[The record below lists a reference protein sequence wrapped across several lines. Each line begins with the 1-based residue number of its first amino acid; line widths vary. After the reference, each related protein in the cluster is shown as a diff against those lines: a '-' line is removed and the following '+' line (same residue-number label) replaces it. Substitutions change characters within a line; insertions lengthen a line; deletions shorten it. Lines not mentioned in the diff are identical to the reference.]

1 MACVVNVS
9 RTRERHFCAH
19 VAHVWRTR
27 ACFKVFYLQEYHN
40 GYAQAACHPLVR
52 PFRRATVHSQPPVK
66 HGFWGSRVG
75 PVSGLGR
82 ATALRGYTLSVCLT
96 PRHPTSHVTSR
107 ACPHDAHFMPSC
119 MRCLHALRGRSAQA
133 RISPPRAAGLV
144 SSIPGV
150 VVLPSMAGFPDGVR
164 PLRPRRK
171 RATRAQYAV
180 R

>member
-1 MACVVNVS
+1 MTNAAHERRLRACVQ
-9 RTRERHFCAH
+9 
-19 VAHVWRTR
+19 
-27 ACFKVFYLQEYHN
+27 VFYLQEYHH
-40 GYAQAACHPLVR
+40 GYAQAACQSLVR

-119 MRCLHALRGRSAQA
+119 MRCLHALRGRSTQA
-133 RISPPRAAGLV
+133 RIAPPRAAGLV
-144 SSIPGV
+144 SSSPWVDG
-150 VVLPSMAGFPDGVR
+150 LPPMAGCPGGVR
-164 PLRPRRK
+164 YHRMTPPIPPYGAW
-171 RATRAQYAV
+171 RA
-180 R
+180 